1 MTRRITGSL
10 AVTCVTLGLITWP
23 LAFNLGAYGEVFY
36 DDIFR
41 IVVASSVLFV
51 ITTVTPPHP
60 SPWIWVVRAALISPL
75 AWMLTAAFVVG
86 STSEALE
93 RPEFVIWLVAVVIV
107 SVPFSLRLLIDLFAP
122 ELAEHADRRS
132 ALALAAL
139 VVAIGV
145 IGFSAGRNND
155 RFLTCYDFAVAG
167 SSEPDNCDPTG

>member
-1 MTRRITGSL
+1 MRRRITGPL
-10 AVTCVTLGLITWP
+10 AVTSVTLGLITWP

-36 DDIFR
+36 DDVFR

-51 ITTVTPPHP
+51 ITFVTPPYR

-75 AWMLTAAFVVG
+75 AWLLTAAFVAG
-86 STSEALE
+86 STSEALD
-93 RPEFVIWLVAVVIV
+93 RPAFVAWLIAIFVV
-107 SVPFSLRLLIDLFAP
+107 SVPISLRLLIDLFTP
-122 ELAEHADRRS
+122 EVSELPDRRP

-139 VVAIGV
+139 VVVVGI

-167 SSEPDNCDPTG
+167 SSEPENCAPG